1 MSRRR
6 GVFAGREQ
14 AASAF
19 SAALMRLCDG
29 TGVLGA
35 ALVDA
40 EGETVDYSGWLD
52 PFDIKVAAAEWQLV
66 VGTLRTLKVPTW
78 PEAHQLVVRAALRS
92 YSIVPLS
99 EGYAIVA
106 TLARYCFE
114 ISDRA
119 LAEAVRELCS
129 ESGLSVPAYF
139 ALSPERWTRVQVQT
153 SPNDDRRAHALWH
166 AGGWRRLE
174 ILGRYT
180 DADLGLHEVG
190 YRARLS
196 TGAELTLVREPLG
209 IWYADDVPS
218 G

>member
-6 GVFAGREQ
+6 SEFAERDQ

-29 TGVLGA
+29 TGVSGA
-35 ALVDA
+35 ALVDS
-40 EGETVDYSGWLD
+40 EGETVDYAGWLD

-66 VGTLRTLKVPTW
+66 VGTLRESNVPTW
-78 PEAHQLVVRAALRS
+78 PETHQLVVRARRRS

-106 TLARYCFE
+106 TLTRYCFE
-114 ISDRA
+114 ISERA

-129 ESGLSVPAYF
+129 ESGLLLPPYF
-139 ALSPERWTRVQVQT
+139 ALSRERWTRVEVQT
-153 SPNDDRRAHALWH
+153 SPDDRRRAHALWH
-166 AGGWRRLE
+166 GGAWRRLE

-180 DADLGLHEVG
+180 PADLGPNEVG
-190 YRARLS
+190 YRARLP
-196 TGAELTLVREPLG
+196 TGAELMLVREPLG
-209 IWYADDVPS
+209 TWYADDIPS

>member
-6 GVFAGREQ
+6 GTFVGRDQ

-19 SAALMRLCDG
+19 SAALMRLCEG
-29 TGVLGA
+29 TGVAGA

-40 EGETVDYSGWLD
+40 QGETVDYAGGLD

-66 VGTLRTLKVPTW
+66 VGVLRESRVPAWRETH
-78 PEAHQLVVRAALRS
+78 ELVVRARFRS

-106 TLARYCFE
+106 TLTRYCFE
-114 ISDRA
+114 VPERA
-119 LAEAVRELCS
+119 LAEAVRELCR
-129 ESGLSVPAYF
+129 ESGLSPPPFLAGTR
-139 ALSPERWTRVQVQT
+139 ERWTRVEVQT
-153 SPNDDRRAHALWH
+153 SPHDARRAEALWH
-166 AGGWRRLE
+166 GGAWRSLE

-180 DADLGLHEVG
+180 DADLGSHEVG

-196 TGAELTLVREPLG
+196 TGAELTLVRERLG
-209 IWYADDVPS
+209 IWYADDTPS